1 MNYTRIKLSKT
12 NYSKL
17 DNASIVKKP
26 SLEELR
32 IIYKKYCDHKK
43 FKSCQP
49 LFENEIRQNKIMGYY
64 DRGRIIAFT
73 ILRKLDD
80 LNIESFQF
88 AWDYEDPKLRMGIA
102 SIKHEC
108 AWAKKNGYHYLYL
121 GQDDR
126 YKKQFNGFEILGK
139 L

>member
-49 LFENEIRQNKIMGYY
+49 LSVNYAEFI
-64 DRGRIIAFT
+64 
-73 ILRKLDD
+73 
-80 LNIESFQF
+80 
-88 AWDYEDPKLRMGIA
+88 
-102 SIKHEC
+102 
-108 AWAKKNGYHYLYL
+108 
-121 GQDDR
+121 
-126 YKKQFNGFEILGK
+126 
-139 L
+139 